1 MEVRFR
7 ANKHTMDKILL
18 RDKMH

>member
-18 RDKMH
+18 RDKMD